1 MATLDPT
8 ARPSHR
14 PGYVQIDVP
23 TPECTLS
30 TVAPIGAHLV
40 IQATIAQGNGYSY
53 PQRTTTGPLPAI
65 GHSTVMTH
73 AGTCGNKTGLC

>member
-40 IQATIAQGNGYSY
+40 IQATIAQARRLHDKLSRALGELDK
-53 PQRTTTGPLPAI
+53 PDE
-65 GHSTVMTH
+65 
-73 AGTCGNKTGLC
+73 

>member
-8 ARPSHR
+8 ARRSHR

-30 TVAPIGAHLV
+30 TVAPIAAHLV
-40 IQATIAQGNGYSY
+40 VQATIAQARRLYDKLGRVLDEEPG
-53 PQRTTTGPLPAI
+53 GE
-65 GHSTVMTH
+65 
-73 AGTCGNKTGLC
+73 